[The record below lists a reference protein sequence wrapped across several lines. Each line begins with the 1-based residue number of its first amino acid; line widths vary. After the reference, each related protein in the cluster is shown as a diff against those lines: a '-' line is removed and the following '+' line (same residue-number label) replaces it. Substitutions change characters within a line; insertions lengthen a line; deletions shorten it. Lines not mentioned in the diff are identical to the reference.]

1 MADKQAAS
9 KKNSGKNASTND
21 YHKAKYLHYK
31 QAHGNKQHSH
41 SPSHTRSPLVRSTQR
56 RIQVNEYTQAYKQAV
71 RDNAEI
77 MPDLPLSRETKRMVG
92 ELKALGNYPM
102 RSR

>member
-9 KKNSGKNASTND
+9 KKNSGKNATTSETR
-21 YHKAKYLHYK
+21 KAKYLHYK

-56 RIQVNEYTQAYKQAV
+56 RIQVNEYTQAYKQAMH
-71 RDNAEI
+71 DKAEV
-77 MPDLPLSRETKRMVG
+77 MPDLPLSRETKRMIG

-102 RSR
+102 RSC